1 MTPDTRPVDGESGG
15 GERGDP
21 TRFDDWVHRWL
32 EATTGVVAL
41 TALAIGVIAVA
52 WQPARTVAFT
62 GGVALT
68 LAAVVVVIGIAV
80 ERSARRGVLD
90 PLTVASWV
98 TLTRGA
104 LLACFVGVLGGIV
117 GVPGGGTGTLPAHGG
132 NTVSGLVAWLPAALF
147 AAAGLLDAVDGM
159 IARTTGAVTDL
170 GGRLDA
176 ELDGFSTLVG
186 AVAVVSM
193 GAASVAF
200 LAVGVAW
207 YLYAGSRWWR
217 RRRGRPVRDLPTSR
231 VRAPLSAAVLVAI
244 WLGLTP
250 VTTAEQSTLL
260 TTVVAVPFLV
270 NFLWDW
276 LVMTRRVS
284 R

>member
-1 MTPDTRPVDGESGG
+1 MTPDIRPVDGESDGR
-15 GERGDP
+15 ERVGP
-21 TRFDDWVHRWL
+21 TRFDDWIRRWL

-68 LAAVVVVIGIAV
+68 LGAVVVVIGIAV
-80 ERSARRGVLD
+80 ERSARRGHVD

-98 TLTRGA
+98 TLTRGV

-117 GVPGGGTGTLPAHGG
+117 GAPEGGTGTLTVHGG
-132 NTVSGLVAWLPAALF
+132 HIGAGFVAWLPAALF
-147 AAAGLLDAVDGM
+147 AVAGLLDAADGM
-159 IARTTGAVTDL
+159 IARTTDAVTDL
-170 GGRLDA
+170 GGRLDT
-176 ELDGFSTLVG
+176 ELDGFTTLVG
-186 AVAVVSM
+186 AVAVVAM
-193 GAASVAF
+193 GATSVAF
-200 LAVGVAW
+200 LTVGIAW
-207 YLYAGSRWWR
+207 YLYAGSCWWR
-217 RRRGRPVRDLPTSR
+217 RRRGRPVRDLPVSR
-231 VRAPLSAAVLVAI
+231 VRAPLSAAVLVTI
-244 WLGLTP
+244 WLALTP
-250 VTTAEQSTLL
+250 ITTAAQSTLL

-276 LVMTRRVS
+276 LVVTRRVS